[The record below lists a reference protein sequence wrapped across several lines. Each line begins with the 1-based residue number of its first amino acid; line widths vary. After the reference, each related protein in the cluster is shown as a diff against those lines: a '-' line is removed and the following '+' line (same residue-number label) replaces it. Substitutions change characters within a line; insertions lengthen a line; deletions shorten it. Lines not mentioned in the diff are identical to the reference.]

1 MSLTSVGAVPG
12 SRRKTK
18 LRTTQIEDDIWVPA
32 MRIAAIRGDSL
43 AAVMRDAVKRYRD
56 RYKHL
61 LPEQDVDQ
69 QAQ

>member
-1 MSLTSVGAVPG
+1 MSLTSVLGVPG

-18 LRTTQIEDDIWVPA
+18 LRTTQIEDDIWLPA
-32 MRIAAIRGDSL
+32 LRIAAIRKESL
-43 AAVMRDAVKRYRD
+43 ASVMRDAVKRYRD

-61 LPEQDVDQ
+61 LDEQGQDQ